1 LASATLRATV
11 DSRVASAYASTNY
24 GKSPTLQ
31 IGATGG
37 VADRLSFLWWGIPF
51 PSGAVVR
58 YARLHV
64 KVKGTWPSA
73 ATIVARRLLAA
84 WKESATTWNT
94 KPAGSTTDTATL
106 AGATGPA
113 GTDLT
118 IDVTAIMAA
127 IAAGAAWYGLSLETV
142 ANGVFGLSS
151 KEDPTTSFRP
161 YLDIAWDMTP
171 NPPTNL
177 RPSTGRAV
185 SIARPVLAWSYSD
198 PSGESPQTSAQIQ
211 VGTDST
217 FAGSI
222 LYDSGWVATTLSQLP
237 LGADVPLGAAE
248 YWRVRVQSAAGLS
261 SGWSDPAAFTRT
273 AKSAVVI
280 DSPADGGIAE
290 QTTPVVSWHYSPA
303 GPVLAQASLV
313 LERQDADGWHVV
325 YTIDPYATAV
335 ASKEIPPGYITTPG
349 QQYRV
354 TVRVWDTVER
364 EDTPGDPSY
373 SEAVSTFTF
382 TPTATVAPVTTLATA
397 LPVEHGPGVLLSFY
411 RSVQPDYF
419 AVIVDGAVVADRID
433 PTTIRD
439 VPAGAGHY
447 AYTFWGARPAQSSTY
462 EVAAVVGSAGTY
474 KQSTGNAVAN
484 ATAEPWGVWIMRP
497 TTGDA
502 VMLEGTDTP
511 DLAYG
516 DDAAT
521 FALVGRR
528 DPVVI
533 WSTIRGYEGSVSG
546 EVFDRA
552 SVATLDAIIAARDEV
567 LRVSIGDLNIPVR
580 LGPSPK
586 VVPVGDERWAIE
598 LAVLQVDEF
607 TVPAS

>member
-1 LASATLRATV
+1 
-11 DSRVASAYASTNY
+11 
-24 GKSPTLQ
+24 
-31 IGATGG
+31 
-37 VADRLSFLWWGIPF
+37 
-51 PSGAVVR
+51 
-58 YARLHV
+58 
-64 KVKGTWPSA
+64 
-73 ATIVARRLLAA
+73 
-84 WKESATTWNT
+84 
-94 KPAGSTTDTATL
+94 
-106 AGATGPA
+106 
-113 GTDLT
+113 
-118 IDVTAIMAA
+118 
-127 IAAGAAWYGLSLETV
+127 
-142 ANGVFGLSS
+142 
-151 KEDPTTSFRP
+151 
-161 YLDIAWDMTP
+161 
-171 NPPTNL
+171 
-177 RPSTGRAV
+177 
-185 SIARPVLAWSYSD
+185 
-198 PSGESPQTSAQIQ
+198 
-211 VGTDST
+211 
-217 FAGSI
+217 
-222 LYDSGWVATTLSQLP
+222 
-237 LGADVPLGAAE
+237 
-248 YWRVRVQSAAGLS
+248 
-261 SGWSDPAAFTRT
+261 
-273 AKSAVVI
+273 
-280 DSPADGGIAE
+280 
-290 QTTPVVSWHYSPA
+290 
-303 GPVLAQASLV
+303 
-313 LERQDADGWHVV
+313 
-325 YTIDPYATAV
+325 
-335 ASKEIPPGYITTPG
+335 
-349 QQYRV
+349 
-354 TVRVWDTVER
+354 
-364 EDTPGDPSY
+364 
-373 SEAVSTFTF
+373 
-382 TPTATVAPVTTLATA
+382 
-397 LPVEHGPGVLLSFY
+397 
-411 RSVQPDYF
+411 VQPDYF